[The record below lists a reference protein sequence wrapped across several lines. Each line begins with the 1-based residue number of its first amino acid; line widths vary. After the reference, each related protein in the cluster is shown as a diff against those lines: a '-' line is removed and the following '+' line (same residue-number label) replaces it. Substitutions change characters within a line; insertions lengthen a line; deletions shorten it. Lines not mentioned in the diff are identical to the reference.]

1 MVVPYPDKVKY
12 AGRDGNPH
20 GCDHEASREEVLAVP
35 TARNPGQSKS
45 WLFNQDGKNFRIKGD
60 RLDELEQMG
69 LVRFDKAPRVSNV
82 ILVYPTDAGS
92 KIAEAILSVYPE
104 IRQQECDPE
113 DY

>member
-1 MVVPYPDKVKY
+1 MGILMDATMRPLEKRFSLYLLLLVY
-12 AGRDGNPH
+12 
-20 GCDHEASREEVLAVP
+20 
-35 TARNPGQSKS
+35 RNPGQSKS

-69 LVRFDKAPRVSNV
+69 LVRYDKAPRISNV
-82 ILVYPTDAGS
+82 ILVYPTDAGA
-92 KIAEAILSVYPE
+92 KIAEAILSVYPD